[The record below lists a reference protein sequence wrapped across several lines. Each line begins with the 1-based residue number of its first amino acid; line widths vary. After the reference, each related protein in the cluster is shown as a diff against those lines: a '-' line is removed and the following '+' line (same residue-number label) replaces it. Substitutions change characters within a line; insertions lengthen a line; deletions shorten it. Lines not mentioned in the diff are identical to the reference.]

1 MRETQVQKI
10 NSGSALAG
18 PFIGGIDM
26 FAKRGKLA
34 VAVLATTVSVAAA
47 RTAPGPGQ
55 GRSFAQWDKI
65 QISVTAK
72 LAPNLYILQGSPGLD
87 TNHPDAAGGRVA
99 VLFGPDGILMVD
111 SQDEEL
117 HEKLLA
123 AIRTFSSAPIRF
135 LINSHIHSDHTGG
148 DPFFAKQGAV
158 IFSREELRDE
168 MLHPPRQGNTAP
180 APAIDPAGVPVV
192 TYPLGTPG
200 VPAITIHLNGE
211 VVDFIPVPASHTGGD
226 TVIRFQH
233 ANAIY
238 IGDFYRNF
246 GYPFA
251 DQTNG
256 GSITGM
262 ITAIDMIANIA
273 APDTTLI
280 TGHGTLVKKADLLPY
295 RAMVLDILAKTKKL
309 AEQGKSLDD
318 ILAANLTAP
327 YDATTNGDTP
337 ASKSRFIT
345 EVYNEVKNK

>member
-1 MRETQVQKI
+1 M
-10 NSGSALAG
+10 
-18 PFIGGIDM
+18 
-26 FAKRGKLA
+26 A
-34 VAVLATTVSVAAA
+34 VSPASVWAQGQ
-47 RTAPGPGQ
+47 APAPQRPGQ

-72 LAPNLYILQGSPGLD
+72 LAPNLYILQGSPDLD
-87 TNHPDAAGGRVA
+87 MNHPDAAGGRVA

-117 HEKLLA
+117 HEKLLET
-123 AIRTFSSAPIRF
+123 IRTFSSAPIRI
-135 LINSHIHSDHTGG
+135 LVNSHIHSDHTGG
-148 DPFFAKQGAV
+148 DPFFAKQGAL
-158 IFSREELRDE
+158 IFAREELRDE
-168 MLHPPRQGNTAP
+168 MLHTPGQSNGTPAP
-180 APAIDPAGVPVV
+180 APDPAGVPVA

-200 VPAITIHLNGE
+200 TAAVTIHMNGE

-246 GYPFA
+246 GYPYA
-251 DQTNG
+251 DQANG
-256 GSITGM
+256 GSIRGM
-262 ITAIDMIANIA
+262 VTAIDMIAKIA
-273 APDTTLI
+273 DPDTTLI

-295 RAMVLDILAKTKKL
+295 RAMVIDILAKTKKL
-309 AEQGKSLDD
+309 VDQGKSLDD

-327 YDATTNGDTP
+327 YDTRTKGDTP

-345 EVYNEVKNK
+345 EAYNEVKDK

>member
-1 MRETQVQKI
+1 MVRSPTQLYTL
-10 NSGSALAG
+10 SLHDALPIFPA
-18 PFIGGIDM
+18 
-26 FAKRGKLA
+26 
-34 VAVLATTVSVAAA
+34 AT
-47 RTAPGPGQ
+47 
-55 GRSFAQWDKI
+55 I
-65 QISVTAK
+65 
-72 LAPNLYILQGSPGLD
+72 Y
-87 TNHPDAAGGRVA
+87 
-99 VLFGPDGILMVD
+99 
-111 SQDEEL
+111 
-117 HEKLLA
+117 
-123 AIRTFSSAPIRF
+123 
-135 LINSHIHSDHTGG
+135 
-148 DPFFAKQGAV
+148 
-158 IFSREELRDE
+158 
-168 MLHPPRQGNTAP
+168 
-180 APAIDPAGVPVV
+180 
-192 TYPLGTPG
+192 
-200 VPAITIHLNGE
+200 LNGE

-251 DQTNG
+251 DQANG

-280 TGHGTLVKKADLLPY
+280 TCHGTLVKKADLLPY